1 MQKKQMTITRLVLG
15 AMLIAI
21 YVVLSMPMLAVQV
34 GGGLKFTFEHFP
46 VILSAV
52 IFGPIDAVLVGGL
65 GELINQLTTFGLTP
79 TTALWI
85 LPIVFR
91 GAFLGVMRT
100 ILPGQMGRSAIIQ
113 KKIPIVFMVI
123 CMVSGVLSSLLNTLA
138 LYVDSKLFGYYTYAM
153 VFGVLLIRIISS
165 VVTSILMSLAV
176 KPVVFALS
184 RSQLIEKGNGTK

>member
-1 MQKKQMTITRLVLG
+1 MQKRKMTITRLVLG

-52 IFGPIDAVLVGGL
+52 IFGPLDAVLVGGL

-91 GAFLGVMRT
+91 GAFLGVMRNVFPRQ
-100 ILPGQMGRSAIIQ
+100 IGQNAIVL
-113 KKIPIVFMVI
+113 KKIPILFMLI
-123 CMVSGVLSSLLNTLA
+123 CIASGIISSLLNTLA

-153 VFGVLLIRIISS
+153 VFGVLLIRILAS
-165 VVTSILMSLAV
+165 VITSILMGLAV

-184 RSQLIEKGNGTK
+184 RSQLI

>member
-1 MQKKQMTITRLVLG
+1 MQKKQMTIKRLVLG

-46 VILSAV
+46 VILSAAL
-52 IFGPIDAVLVGGL
+52 FGPIDAILVGGL

-91 GAFLGVMRT
+91 GAFLGVMRN
-100 ILPGQMGRSAIIQ
+100 IFPRQIGQSAIVQ
-113 KKIPIVFMVI
+113 KSIPVLFIVTCI
-123 CMVSGVLSSLLNTLA
+123 VSGIFSSLLNTLA

-165 VVTSILMSLAV
+165 VITSILMGLAA
-176 KPVVFALS
+176 KPVIVAVS
-184 RSQLIEKGNGTK
+184 RAQ